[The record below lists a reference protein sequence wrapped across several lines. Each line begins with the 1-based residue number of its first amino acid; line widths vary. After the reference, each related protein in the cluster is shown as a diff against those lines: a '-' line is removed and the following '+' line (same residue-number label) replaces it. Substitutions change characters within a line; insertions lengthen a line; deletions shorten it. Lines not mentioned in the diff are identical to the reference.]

1 MENKAQQPTEQSDHP
16 FSELDKLPYELR
28 QRRQW
33 ALSGD
38 NKAPLSTNGSSVF
51 NISVTDTTY
60 LLTFAEAKYYSEL
73 HKLNFGYVLSKDD
86 PYTCI
91 DLDVVNEETQVRK
104 GQPIDST
111 KWTNSDDYNRY
122 WSIVQTLNSYTEHSK
137 YGKGLHVWVKGNIG
151 SGMRRD
157 GIEVYS
163 QERYMI
169 CTGNTLVDTPI
180 VDAQLFLDSM
190 QLQMKPQIVKTGLE
204 ELPQEM
210 EDYEI
215 IELAMNAANKD
226 KFNQLCNG
234 DFSDYPSQSEA
245 DLALMSMFTFYS
257 PSNEQCRR
265 MFRFSALGQRDKAV
279 KNNTYLNRTL
289 NAARSGSKIKAE
301 QHSKNSNDDKNSA
314 KNENDSVV
322 NEQNTDN
329 TGSKAAK
336 KEPELLRA
344 PIPKTTPYP
353 VDALGP
359 ILGAAATALHET
371 IKAPL
376 TLCCQSV
383 LASASLAAQTH
394 FDVLLPWGEKKP
406 LTLFLLTVAESGERK
421 SGVDDVVLSAAKA
434 QERQDM
440 EIYADEQKI
449 YEADLSRW
457 KEIADAA
464 NKAAAKAKSQMA
476 SDYAAEDNHSCLEKP
491 EPPIMP
497 LKFVTDPTVEGL
509 YKLMVIS
516 QPSLGL
522 FSDEA
527 GLLIGG
533 HALNSDNALK
543 TMARWCKLWDGA
555 AFDRVRAGDGS
566 GVLYGRR
573 LAMHQLAQP
582 DVMAQLLGDRMANGQ
597 GFLARCLVAWPDSTI
612 GSRQIDVF
620 KKPLLRIE
628 IKNLSAKLKTLSEA
642 EPRTGKNKQEL
653 DPLELPLNKD
663 AEVMA
668 VSAMNQ
674 FETLMEIGG
683 DLSELRD
690 RASKALENACRIAGV
705 LTAIEQGMAAREI
718 GTDYLER
725 ALKIVNWYL
734 QEALRIRGS
743 AVVPQSVCDAESLSK
758 WLHFRDY
765 KVFRTTP
772 ILKNGPSQ
780 LRNKK
785 RLNDAIKELVDNGY
799 LFLNEKEMMIEG
811 VIAKKSWQVLHT
823 VDIN

>member
-1 MENKAQQPTEQSDHP
+1 MTIQDTFQNPAITNLERFPNDLKS
-16 FSELDKLPYELR
+16 
-28 QRRQW
+28 RRQW
-33 ALSGD
+33 ALSGE
-38 NKAPLSTNGSSVF
+38 NKAPLSTNGSNVF
-51 NISVTDTTY
+51 NISVTDSRY
-60 LLTFAEAKYYSEL
+60 LLTFEEAIHYSKIL
-73 HKLNFGYVLSKDD
+73 NLNFGYVLSKDD
-86 PYTCI
+86 PFTCI
-91 DLDVVNEETQVRK
+91 DLDVIDEESQKRK
-104 GQPIDST
+104 LQPIDPS
-111 KWTNSDDYNRY
+111 KWTTQEHLNRY
-122 WSIVQTLNSYTEHSK
+122 WSIVQNLNSYTEHSK
-137 YGKGLHVWVKGNIG
+137 YGKGIHIWVRGNIG

-169 CTGNTLVDTPI
+169 CTGNTLVNRPI
-180 VDAQLFLDSM
+180 VDAQSFLDNM
-190 QLQMKPQIVKTGLE
+190 QLQMKPQVVKTGLE

-210 EDYEI
+210 EDHEI
-215 IELAMNAANKD
+215 IELAINAANSE
-226 KFNQLCNG
+226 KFNKLCNG

-257 PSNEQCRR
+257 QSNTQCKRL
-265 MFRFSALGQRDKAV
+265 FRITGLGQREKAL
-279 KNNTYLNRTL
+279 KNDAYLNRTL
-289 NAARSGSKIKAE
+289 KTARSKYKNKTEQYSENSSKKEGA
-301 QHSKNSNDDKNSA
+301 STC
-314 KNENDSVV
+314 
-322 NEQNTDN
+322 NEQNTFN
-329 TGSKAAK
+329 TESKAPK
-336 KEPELLRA
+336 QEPELLRA
-344 PIPKTTPYP
+344 PILKATPYP

-359 ILGAAATALHET
+359 IIGAAAIALHET

-383 LASASLAAQTH
+383 LASASLAAQSH

-421 SGVDDVVLSAAKA
+421 SAVDDVVLSAAKF
-434 QERQDM
+434 QERRDM
-440 EIYADEQKI
+440 EVFADEQKL
-449 YEADLSRW
+449 YEAEISRW
-457 KEIADAA
+457 KEIL
-464 NKAAAKAKSQMA
+464 NSAKKSDGKNNAERDFAKNIRP
-476 SDYAAEDNHSCLEKP
+476 DKP

-497 LKFVTDPTVEGL
+497 IKFVTEPTVEGL
-509 YKLMVIS
+509 YKLMEIS
-516 QPSLGL
+516 QPSIGL

-597 GFLARCLVAWPDSTI
+597 GFLARCLVAWPESTI

-620 KKPLLRIE
+620 KQPLLRIE
-628 IKNLSAKLKTLSEA
+628 IKNLSAKLKTLFET
-642 EPRTGKNKQEL
+642 EPRKGKNKQEL
-653 DPLELPLNKD
+653 DTLELPLNKD

-668 VSAMNQ
+668 VLAMNQ
-674 FETLMEIGG
+674 FEKLMKCGG

-718 GTDYLER
+718 GIDYLKR
-725 ALKIVNWYL
+725 ALIIVNWYL

-743 AVVPQSVCDAESLSK
+743 ALVPQSVCDAESLSK
-758 WLHFRDY
+758 WLHLRDY
-765 KVFRTTP
+765 KVFRTAP
-772 ILKNGPSQ
+772 ILTNGPIQ

-785 RLNDAIKELVDNGY
+785 RLDVAIKELVDNGY
-799 LFLNEKEMMIEG
+799 LHPNEKDTMIDG
-811 VIAKKSWQVLHT
+811 VVAKKSWHVLHT
-823 VDIN
+823 VDMN